1 MPGVLVRL
9 RLKVAPKASRDAI
22 TGWMGETLKLSVTA
36 APEKGKANQAVIGL
50 LAQVLR
56 LPKSAV
62 RIVQGES
69 SGNKCVELA
78 GLDAATVRVRVTQA
92 LSGS

>member
-1 MPGVLVRL
+1 MTGVLVRL

-36 APEKGKANQAVIGL
+36 APENGKANQAVVGL

-62 RIVQGES
+62 RIVRGETS
-69 SGNKCVELA
+69 THKLA
-78 GLDAATVRVRVTQA
+78 EIDGLDEAELRAR
-92 LSGS
+92 LL